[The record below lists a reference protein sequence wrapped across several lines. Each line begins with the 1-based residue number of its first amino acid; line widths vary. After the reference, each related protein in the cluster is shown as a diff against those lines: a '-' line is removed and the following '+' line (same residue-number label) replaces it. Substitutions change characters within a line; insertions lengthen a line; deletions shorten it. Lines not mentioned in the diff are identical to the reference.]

1 MIIALIAFLLLII
14 LLIPMIRWRN
24 RGGEILAPRMIAFF
38 FLIITIVPYLFTIS
52 RNNYIIYP
60 LILSK
65 IGLNNLNQ
73 SIAYFAFILVIGS
86 FSLLLGLKVSL
97 IEKFTVIP
105 VIVKIENGKRY
116 LFAFFITFGLG
127 LLGYTLFLKKVGG
140 FNFLVNNLNIRT
152 QLTAGNGYI
161 MSFTTTLLIMS
172 VVCYICSFRF
182 KKTFL
187 KYLFLILLVICVA
200 FILSTFGGRKQTLQ
214 LVAFCFISWHYG
226 VKRFKRI
233 PLKVW
238 LLVPFLL
245 IYIIAI
251 PILRNP
257 VGVEYYMNAPRVLM
271 GEIGNNVGELTQQIS
286 YVDTYLLVLNHFSV
300 SNIWLGRSFIDLL
313 YAPIPSSVFHNK
325 PPNDEGVYLQTIV
338 QNWYVEVKPSMP
350 FNQLYPSSFP
360 TETLGTMYMN
370 FWIPGIVL
378 GMFLL
383 GSIYKLAYQYM
394 KRSNYNV
401 FSIMVYCFIMLN
413 FHLSNLRITQTL
425 MSIIIVLFFF
435 IILFPNKKI
444 ER

>member
-1 MIIALIAFLLLII
+1 MIIASITFLLLII

-24 RGGEILAPRMIAFF
+24 RGGEVLAPRMVAFF
-38 FLIITIVPYLFTIS
+38 FLIVTTIPYLFTIS
-52 RNNYIIYP
+52 KNNYIIYP

-65 IGLNNLNQ
+65 IGVNNLNQ

-86 FSLLLGLKVSL
+86 FSLLLGLKFSL
-97 IEKFTVIP
+97 IERLSIFP
-105 VIVKIENGKRY
+105 VIARIENGKRY
-116 LFAFFITFGLG
+116 LFAFFVTFGLG
-127 LLGYTLFLKKVGG
+127 LLGYMLFLKQVGG
-140 FNFLVNNLNIRT
+140 FSSLVANLNIRT
-152 QLTAGNGYI
+152 QLTAGNGYL

-182 KKTFL
+182 KKTLL
-187 KYLFLILLVICVA
+187 KYLFLILLVLCVA

-214 LVAFCFISWHYG
+214 LVAFCIISWHYG

-233 PLKVW
+233 PLKIW

-245 IYIIAI
+245 VYIIVI

-257 VGVEYYMNAPRVLM
+257 AGVEYYMNTPGALTK
-271 GEIGNNVGELTQQIS
+271 EIGNNIGELTQQIS
-286 YVDTYLLVLNHFSV
+286 YVDNYLLVLNHFSLN
-300 SNIWLGRSFIDLL
+300 NIWFGRSFIDLL
-313 YAPIPSSVFHNK
+313 YAPIPSSIFPNK
-325 PPNDEGVYLQTIV
+325 PPSDEGVYLQTIL
-338 QNWYVEVKPSMP
+338 QNWYMEVKPSMP
-350 FNQLYPSSFP
+350 FSQLYPSSFP

-370 FWIPGIVL
+370 FWIPGIIL

-383 GSIYKLAYQYM
+383 GSIYKFSYHYM
-394 KRSNYNV
+394 KRSNYNG

-435 IILFPNKKI
+435 IILFPNKKMV
-444 ER
+444 R